1 MARIYIARPEDGIV
15 WLTGA
20 SSGIGYE
27 LAKALTARGFRV
39 AVTARGTEQL
49 SQLQTEAPGPGEIIV
64 MAGDVSDRAAM
75 AKMADA
81 IEAIAPIT
89 LVIPNAGVYDPQR
102 AEDFTLDS
110 FDKTMDVNVSG
121 AMYVIAPA
129 MEKMIARGWGQIS
142 VMASVAGYGGLPLSI
157 AYGPSKAALIN
168 LAEAL
173 RFDLDALGV
182 RVQVINP
189 GFVDTPATAQNEFN
203 MPALLQPENA
213 ANRIADGL
221 VQDRFEIT
229 FPKRFTWILKFLNIL
244 PYPAYFRAAFGLM
257 QWRKEERAAMAR
269 KGSGPDIS

>member
-1 MARIYIARPEDGIV
+1 MARLYSARPEDGIV

-27 LAKALTARGFRV
+27 LARSLTARGFRV
-39 AVTARGTEQL
+39 AATARGEDKLTAL
-49 SQLQTEAPGPGEIIV
+49 KSGAPGPGEIIA
-64 MAGDVSDRAAM
+64 MPGDVSDRAAM
-75 AKMADA
+75 AAMADE
-81 IEAIAPIT
+81 IEAIAPIS
-89 LVIPNAGVYDPQR
+89 LVIPNAGIYEPQR

-110 FDKTMDVNVSG
+110 FDTTMAVNVSG

-129 MEKMIARGWGQIS
+129 MEKMIARGWGHIA

-173 RFDLDALGV
+173 RFDLDAVGV

-203 MPALLQPENA
+203 MPAILQPQDA
-213 ANRIADGL
+213 AERIAAGL
-221 VQDRFEIT
+221 ARDRFEIT
-229 FPKRFTWILKFLNIL
+229 FPKRFTWMLKVLNVL
-244 PYPAYFRAAFGLM
+244 PYPLYFRGAFGLM
-257 QWRKEERAAMAR
+257 GWRKEERAAVAR
-269 KGSGPDIS
+269 TGSGPGL

>member
-1 MARIYIARPEDGIV
+1 MAQLYIAAPNDGIV

-39 AVTARGTEQL
+39 AATARGEDKL
-49 SQLQTEAPGPGEIIV
+49 KQLQSEAPGPGEIIP
-64 MAGDVSDRAAM
+64 MPGDVSDRAAM
-75 AKMADA
+75 AEMANA

-89 LVIPNAGVYDPQR
+89 LVIPNAGIYEPQR
-102 AEDFTLDS
+102 VEDFTLDS
-110 FDKTMDVNVSG
+110 FDITMRVNVSG

-129 MEKMIARGWGQIS
+129 MEKMVARGWGHIA
-142 VMASVAGYGGLPLSI
+142 VMASVAGYGGLPLSV

-203 MPALLQPENA
+203 MPAVLQPEDA
-213 ANRIADGL
+213 AARIANGL

-229 FPKRFTWILKFLNIL
+229 FPKRFTWVLKFLNIL

-257 QWRKEERAAMAR
+257 GWRKEERAAMAR
-269 KGSGPDIS
+269 KGSGPDIG